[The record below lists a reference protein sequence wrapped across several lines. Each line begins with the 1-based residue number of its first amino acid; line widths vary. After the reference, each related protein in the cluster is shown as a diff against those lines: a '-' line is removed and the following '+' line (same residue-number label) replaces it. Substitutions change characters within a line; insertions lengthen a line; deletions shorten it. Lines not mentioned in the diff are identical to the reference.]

1 MAKKRIGILTA
12 GGDCPGLNATIR
24 GVAKACYQIMGDEV
38 EIIGIVD
45 GYSGL
50 IKGEYHSMQ
59 PDDFSGILTRGG
71 TILGTSRTPYKKMQI
86 IEEDMVDKVLNMKQ
100 NYKKLK
106 LDCLLTLGGN
116 GTHKTAN
123 LLSEEGLNVIGLPK
137 TIDNDIYGTDV
148 TFGFH
153 TAVDIGTEVLDRI
166 HTTAS
171 SHKRVM
177 LVEIM
182 GNKVGWLNL
191 FVGLAGG
198 ADVIIIPEIPYDADK
213 VAKAVISRSE
223 AGKGFSIIAVA
234 EGAIDVNEAQMKKKQ
249 RLKYRQESGVTSAVS
264 RLAADV
270 AQKTGSDTRV
280 VLPGHFLRGGS
291 PSAYDRILATQF
303 GTFAANLIYKEEYG
317 VTVALKNGKVASN
330 RLADIAGKSR
340 PVPADENLIKV
351 GRDMGISFGD

>member
-123 LLSEEGLNVIGLPK
+123 LLSEE
-137 TIDNDIYGTDV
+137 
-148 TFGFH
+148 
-153 TAVDIGTEVLDRI
+153 A
-166 HTTAS
+166 
-171 SHKRVM
+171 
-177 LVEIM
+177 
-182 GNKVGWLNL
+182 
-191 FVGLAGG
+191 
-198 ADVIIIPEIPYDADK
+198 
-213 VAKAVISRSE
+213 
-223 AGKGFSIIAVA
+223 
-234 EGAIDVNEAQMKKKQ
+234 
-249 RLKYRQESGVTSAVS
+249 
-264 RLAADV
+264 
-270 AQKTGSDTRV
+270 
-280 VLPGHFLRGGS
+280 
-291 PSAYDRILATQF
+291 
-303 GTFAANLIYKEEYG
+303 
-317 VTVALKNGKVASN
+317 
-330 RLADIAGKSR
+330 
-340 PVPADENLIKV
+340 
-351 GRDMGISFGD
+351 

>member
-1 MAKKRIGILTA
+1 
-12 GGDCPGLNATIR
+12 
-24 GVAKACYQIMGDEV
+24 
-38 EIIGIVD
+38 
-45 GYSGL
+45 
-50 IKGEYHSMQ
+50 
-59 PDDFSGILTRGG
+59 
-71 TILGTSRTPYKKMQI
+71 
-86 IEEDMVDKVLNMKQ
+86 
-100 NYKKLK
+100 
-106 LDCLLTLGGN
+106 
-116 GTHKTAN
+116 
-123 LLSEEGLNVIGLPK
+123 
-137 TIDNDIYGTDV
+137 
-148 TFGFH
+148 
-153 TAVDIGTEVLDRI
+153 
-166 HTTAS
+166 
-171 SHKRVM
+171 M